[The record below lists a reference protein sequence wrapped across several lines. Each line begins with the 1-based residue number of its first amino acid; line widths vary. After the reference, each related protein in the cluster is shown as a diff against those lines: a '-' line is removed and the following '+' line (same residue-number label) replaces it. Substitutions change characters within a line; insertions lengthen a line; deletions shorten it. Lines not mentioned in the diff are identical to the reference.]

1 MNENY
6 YKEPKEP
13 YNFNENENRTVWE
26 QYNEDEQILLEDDYK
41 TEVQQ
46 ITDNYNFLSEN
57 NYQGII
63 QIVIGSS
70 MIFIALSILIFMAKC
85 WVFSKI
91 FKRVK

>member
-26 QYNEDEQILLEDDYK
+26 QYNEDEQILIEDDYRE
-41 TEVQQ
+41 EVTQL
-46 ITDNYNFLSEN
+46 TDNIYISQN
-57 NYQGII
+57 NLQGII